1 LQHGHGIID
10 AAHRK
15 FQARKYALFISQ
27 THSFKGCRQVTGG
40 AGIQP
45 WSCHIVP
52 CFMKFC

>member
-1 LQHGHGIID
+1 
-10 AAHRK
+10 
-15 FQARKYALFISQ
+15 LFISQ

-40 AGIQP
+40 AGRHP